1 MTNIIIQQYVQTKR
15 KLVNPKTY
23 EIAVLKGDG
32 IGLEVV
38 DEALRV
44 LEAIAVVEGIR
55 FNFNDYPSGADC
67 YLAQG
72 TPLPDDTL
80 AACRQADAVLLG
92 AMGNPEIRWPDGT
105 EMRPQVDLRFKLDL
119 YAGVRPIYLYAS
131 HHTPLKGYEAG
142 DIDFVLMR
150 ENVEGLFASM
160 DSGIE
165 LRGEVATDTMVIT
178 KDGTERIV
186 AYAFQLARERQMAR
200 ESSGTTEFVPKVTCV
215 DKANIFRSMAFFR
228 RVYDEVAEN
237 YNEVSRE
244 YAYVDAMAQY
254 LVQRPEEYDVMVME
268 NMYGD
273 ILSDLAAG
281 IIGGLGMAPSGDIG
295 KDAAVFQPSHGT
307 APDIAGKGIAN
318 PVATILSAGMMM
330 KWLGSCYDDEATT
343 RASERIKQAVKS
355 VLANPTNGT
364 PDLRGD
370 MTTSQLGTK
379 IAEAIFESKSQKVKK
394 SK

>member
-1 MTNIIIQQYVQTKR
+1 M
-15 KLVNPKTY
+15 
-23 EIAVLKGDG
+23 
-32 IGLEVV
+32 
-38 DEALRV
+38 
-44 LEAIAVVEGIR
+44 
-55 FNFNDYPSGADC
+55 
-67 YLAQG
+67 
-72 TPLPDDTL
+72 
-80 AACRQADAVLLG
+80 LLG

-119 YAGVRPIYLYAS
+119 YAGVRPIYLYAA

-142 DIDFVLMR
+142 EIDFVLLR

-160 DSGIE
+160 DSSIE

-186 AYAFQLARERQMAR
+186 AYAFQLARERQLAR
-200 ESSGTTEFVPKVTCV
+200 ESSGISEFVPKVTCV

-228 RVYDEVAEN
+228 RVYDKVAEN

-295 KDAAVFQPSHGT
+295 NDAAVFQPSHGT

-318 PVATILSAGMMM
+318 PVATILSAAMMM
-330 KWLGSCYDDEATT
+330 RWLGSRYKDEIAT
-343 RASERIKQAVKS
+343 RAGESIDQAVKV
-355 VLANPTNGT
+355 VLSDPKNGT
-364 PDLRGD
+364 PDLGGD

-379 IAEAIFESKSQKVKK
+379 IAETIFESKSQKVKMRIFWITQPE
-394 SK
+394 SCIAHPES

>member
-1 MTNIIIQQYVQTKR
+1 MVD
-15 KLVNPKTY
+15 PKTY

-44 LEAIAVVEGIR
+44 LEVIAETEGIS
-55 FNFNDYPSGADC
+55 FNFKDYPSGADC

-80 AACRQADAVLLG
+80 IACRQADAVLLG

-105 EMRPQVDLRFKLDL
+105 EMRPQVDLRFNLDL

-142 DIDFVLMR
+142 EIDFVLMR

-186 AYAFQLARERQMAR
+186 DYAFQLARERQAAR
-200 ESSGTTEFVPKVTCV
+200 VSSGIAEFVPKVTCV

-228 RVYDEVAEN
+228 RVYDTVGEN
-237 YNEVSRE
+237 YNDVSRE

-330 KWLGSCYDDEATT
+330 NWLGSRYSDDVAT
-343 RASERIKQAVKS
+343 RAGERIEQAVKS
-355 VLANPTNGT
+355 VLADPTNGT
-364 PDLRGD
+364 PDLGGD
-370 MTTSQLGTK
+370 MSTSQLGTK
-379 IAEAIFESKSQKVKK
+379 IAEAIFDSKSQ
-394 SK
+394 